1 MRFRLIDANKAG
13 MTIDR
18 VCGLMD
24 VSVSGFYA

>member
-18 VCGLMD
+18 VCALMD
-24 VSVSGFYA
+24 VSVSGF